1 MAIEDYFKGSS
12 QAYGQLAGSLLA
24 GRRKEDK
31 KEAKKAL
38 LASTVMATFGALQN
52 RQKQNIIDAINNVK
66 EQYSDIFNQN
76 KQEFEAYSDERNRLK
91 MYQKE
96 GNNYLNREATARVNS
111 TDAAI
116 EMGVSFENRRNEPLE
131 VRQKLM
137 GAFNAQKNAIKAELE
152 ALEKDPRATSKTF
165 SSFNQK
171 AMDEYKAALSLV
183 EDDPTKKGILREGF
197 NKIFGTARDGT
208 KRFGMAERAE
218 LENALNTAKEN
229 RTNFRS
235 KIEDVDRLL
244 AEENPEVGLSQ
255 EGLVDAIK
263 NKTKVYS
270 SDEQG
275 EQIKLT
281 LNSFLDSKGKNT
293 EYYKSPFNI
302 EMGTV
307 SGEKTK
313 TKDIKKELKNG
324 KVYTIDNDNNKVE
337 VDLETFV
344 EILSVQQLAN
354 NDTLLRNGQDALV
367 GTRSIDAV
375 LNRFAQE
382 KRFKIDGSDII
393 FTAPSRD
400 GRDLLNNTA
409 TVSDVIASKN
419 NSALDDEDVFTT
431 KKYSPVSIFN
441 LFQSEDFLAGS
452 EQEKIEAINFLKQQY
467 PNNKEEIDMLYNN
480 TLEQIIEY
488 KEQQLKEYTQGGLRR
503 FLPESMF
510 KDTDL
515 EKFKT
520 L

>member
-31 KEAKKAL
+31 KEAKRAL

-52 RQKQNIIDAINNVK
+52 QQKQSIIDGANDVK

-96 GNNYLNREATARVNS
+96 GNNYLNREAAARVNS

-137 GAFNAQKNAIKAELE
+137 EAFNAQKNAIKAELE

-235 KIEDVDRLL
+235 KIEDINNILT
-244 AEENPEVGLSQ
+244 EENPEIGLSE

-263 NKTKVYS
+263 NKTKAYS
-270 SDEQG
+270 SDEIGDQV
-275 EQIKLT
+275 KLT
-281 LNSFLDSKGKNT
+281 LNSFMETDGSESAYYNT
-293 EYYKSPFNI
+293 PFNI
-302 EMGTV
+302 DMETF
-307 SGEKTK
+307 SGKTK
-313 TKDIKKELKNG
+313 TRDLKKQLKKGNI
-324 KVYTIDNDNNKVE
+324 YTLDNDGNKVQ
-337 VDLETFV
+337 VDLPMFT

-354 NDTLLRNGQDALV
+354 NDALLRNGQDALV
-367 GTRSIDAV
+367 GNRSVDAV

-382 KRFKIDGSDII
+382 KRFKIDGGDII

-400 GRDLLNNTA
+400 GRNLLNNTA
-409 TVSDVIASKN
+409 TASDVIASVNEKP
-419 NSALDDEDVFTT
+419 LDREDIFEG
-431 KKYSPVSIFN
+431 KKYSAVGIFN
-441 LFQSEDFLAGS
+441 IFQDKEFLQGS

>member
-31 KEAKKAL
+31 KEAKRAL
-38 LASTVMATFGALQN
+38 IASTVMATFGALQN
-52 RQKQNIIDAINNVK
+52 QQKQSIIDGANDVK
-66 EQYSDIFNQN
+66 EQYNDIFNLN
-76 KQEFEAYSDERNRLK
+76 KEEYNAYSDERNRLQ
-91 MYQKE
+91 MYQKQ
-96 GNNYLNREATARVNS
+96 GNNYLNQEAAARVNS

-137 GAFNAQKNAIKAELE
+137 EAFNAQKNAIKAELE

-218 LENALNTAKEN
+218 LENALNTAKKN

-235 KIEDVDRLL
+235 KIEDINNILT
-244 AEENPEVGLSQ
+244 EENPEIGLSE

-263 NKTKVYS
+263 NKTKAYS
-270 SDEQG
+270 SDEIGDQV
-275 EQIKLT
+275 KLT
-281 LNSFLDSKGKNT
+281 LNSFMETDGSESAYYNT
-293 EYYKSPFNI
+293 PFNI
-302 EMGTV
+302 DMETS
-307 SGEKTK
+307 SGKTK
-313 TKDIKKELKNG
+313 TRDLKKQLQKGNI
-324 KVYTIDNDNNKVE
+324 YTLDNDGNKVQ
-337 VDLETFV
+337 VDLPMFT

-354 NDTLLRNGQDALV
+354 NDALLRNGQDALV
-367 GTRSIDAV
+367 GNRSVDAV

-382 KRFKIDGSDII
+382 KRFKIDGGNII

-400 GRDLLNNTA
+400 GRNLLNNTA
-409 TVSDVIASKN
+409 TASDVIASVNEKP
-419 NSALDDEDVFTT
+419 LDKEDMFTT
-431 KKYSPVSIFN
+431 KKYSSVGIFN
-441 LFQSEDFLAGS
+441 IFQSEEFLQGS

-467 PNNKEEIDMLYNN
+467 PENKEEIDMLYNN

>member
-31 KEAKKAL
+31 KEAKRAL
-38 LASTVMATFGALQN
+38 IASTIMATFGALQN
-52 RQKQNIIDAINNVK
+52 QQKQSIIDGANDVK

-91 MYQKE
+91 IYQKE
-96 GNNYLNREATARVNS
+96 GNNYLNREAAARVNS

-137 GAFNAQKNAIKAELE
+137 EAFNAQKNAIKAELE

-235 KIEDVDRLL
+235 KIEDINNILT
-244 AEENPEVGLSQ
+244 EENPEIGLPE

-263 NKTKVYS
+263 NKTKAYS
-270 SDEQG
+270 SDEIGDQV
-275 EQIKLT
+275 KLT
-281 LNSFLDSKGKNT
+281 LNSFLETDGDNSDYYNT
-293 EYYKSPFNI
+293 PFNI
-302 EMGTV
+302 DMETS
-307 SGEKTK
+307 SGKTK
-313 TKDIKKELKNG
+313 TRDLKKQLRNG
-324 KVYTIDNDNNKVE
+324 NIYTLDNNGNKVQ
-337 VDLETFV
+337 VDLPMFT

-354 NDTLLRNGQDALV
+354 NDALLRNGKDALV
-367 GTRSIDAV
+367 GNRSVDAV

-382 KRFKIDGSDII
+382 KRFKIDGRDII

-400 GRDLLNNTA
+400 GRNLLNNTA
-409 TVSDVIASKN
+409 TASDVIASVNEKP
-419 NSALDDEDVFTT
+419 LDREDIFEG
-431 KKYSPVSIFN
+431 KKYSAVGIFN
-441 LFQSEDFLAGS
+441 IFQDKEFLQGS

-467 PNNKEEIDMLYNN
+467 PEQSKEIDMLYNN

>member
-24 GRRKEDK
+24 GRRKKDK
-31 KEAKKAL
+31 KEAKRAL
-38 LASTVMATFGALQN
+38 IASTIMATFGALQN
-52 RQKQNIIDAINNVK
+52 QQKQSIIDGANDVK

-96 GNNYLNREATARVNS
+96 GNNYLNREAAARVNS

-137 GAFNAQKNAIKAELE
+137 GAFNAQKNAIKEELE
-152 ALEKDPRATSKTF
+152 ALKKDPRATSKTF

-218 LENALNTAKEN
+218 LENALNTAKKN

-235 KIEDVDRLL
+235 KIEDINNILT
-244 AEENPEVGLSQ
+244 EENPEIGLSE

-263 NKTKVYS
+263 NKTKAYS
-270 SDEQG
+270 SDEIGDQV
-275 EQIKLT
+275 KLT
-281 LNSFLDSKGKNT
+281 LNSFLETDGDNSDYYNT
-293 EYYKSPFNI
+293 PFNI
-302 EMGTV
+302 DMETS
-307 SGEKTK
+307 SGKTK
-313 TKDIKKELKNG
+313 TRDLKKQLRNG
-324 KVYTIDNDNNKVE
+324 NIYTLDNNGNKVQ
-337 VDLETFV
+337 VDLPMFT

-354 NDTLLRNGQDALV
+354 NDALLRNGKDALV
-367 GTRSIDAV
+367 GNRSVDAV

-382 KRFKIDGSDII
+382 KRFKIDGRNII

-400 GRDLLNNTA
+400 GRNLLNNTA
-409 TVSDVIASKN
+409 TASDVIASVNEKP
-419 NSALDDEDVFTT
+419 LDREDIFEG
-431 KKYSPVSIFN
+431 KKYSAVGIFN
-441 LFQSEDFLAGS
+441 IFQDKEFLQGS

-467 PNNKEEIDMLYNN
+467 PEQSKEIDMLYNN

>member
-12 QAYGQLAGSLLA
+12 QAYGQVAGSLLA

-31 KEAKKAL
+31 KEAKRAL
-38 LASTVMATFGALQN
+38 IASTIMATFGALQN
-52 RQKQNIIDAINNVK
+52 QQKQSIIDGANDVK
-66 EQYSDIFNQN
+66 EQYNDIFNLN
-76 KQEFEAYSDERNRLK
+76 KEEYNAYSDERNRLQ
-91 MYQKE
+91 MYQKQ
-96 GNNYLNREATARVNS
+96 GNNYLNQEAAARVNS

-137 GAFNAQKNAIKAELE
+137 EAFNAQKNAIKAELE

-218 LENALNTAKEN
+218 LENALNTAKKN

-235 KIEDVDRLL
+235 KIEDINNILT
-244 AEENPEVGLSQ
+244 EENPEIGLSE

-263 NKTKVYS
+263 NKTKAYS
-270 SDEQG
+270 SDEIGDQV
-275 EQIKLT
+275 KLT
-281 LNSFLDSKGKNT
+281 LNSFMETDGSESAYYNT
-293 EYYKSPFNI
+293 PFNI
-302 EMGTV
+302 DMETS
-307 SGEKTK
+307 SGKTK
-313 TKDIKKELKNG
+313 TRDLKKQLQKGNI
-324 KVYTIDNDNNKVE
+324 YTLDNDGNKVQ
-337 VDLETFV
+337 VDLPMFT

-354 NDTLLRNGQDALV
+354 NDALLRNGQDALV
-367 GTRSIDAV
+367 GNRSVDAV

-382 KRFKIDGSDII
+382 KRFKIDGGNII

-400 GRDLLNNTA
+400 GRNLLNNTA
-409 TVSDVIASKN
+409 TASDVIASVNEKP
-419 NSALDDEDVFTT
+419 LDKEDMFTT
-431 KKYSPVSIFN
+431 KKYSSVGIFN
-441 LFQSEDFLAGS
+441 IFQSEEFLQGS

-467 PNNKEEIDMLYNN
+467 PENKEEIDMLYNN

>member
-31 KEAKKAL
+31 KEAKRAL
-38 LASTVMATFGALQN
+38 LASTVMATFGALQKQ
-52 RQKQNIIDAINNVK
+52 QKQSIIDGANDVK

-96 GNNYLNREATARVNS
+96 GNNYLNREAAARVNS

-218 LENALNTAKEN
+218 LENALNTAKKN

-235 KIEDVDRLL
+235 KIEDINNILT
-244 AEENPEVGLSQ
+244 EENPEIGLSE

-263 NKTKVYS
+263 NKTKAYS
-270 SDEQG
+270 SDEIGDQV
-275 EQIKLT
+275 KLT
-281 LNSFLDSKGKNT
+281 LNSFMETDGNESVYYNT
-293 EYYKSPFNI
+293 PFNI
-302 EMGTV
+302 DMETS
-307 SGEKTK
+307 SGKTK
-313 TKDIKKELKNG
+313 TRDLKKQLQKGNI
-324 KVYTIDNDNNKVE
+324 YTLDNDGNKVQ
-337 VDLETFV
+337 VDLPMFT

-354 NDTLLRNGQDALV
+354 NDALLRNGQDALV
-367 GTRSIDAV
+367 GNRSVDAV

-382 KRFKIDGSDII
+382 KRFKIDGGNII

-400 GRDLLNNTA
+400 GRNLLNNTA
-409 TVSDVIASKN
+409 TASDVIASVNEKP
-419 NSALDDEDVFTT
+419 LDKEDMFTT
-431 KKYSPVSIFN
+431 KKYSSVGIFN
-441 LFQSEDFLAGS
+441 IFQSEEFLQGS

>member
-31 KEAKKAL
+31 KEAKRAL

-52 RQKQNIIDAINNVK
+52 QQKQSIIDGANDVK

-96 GNNYLNREATARVNS
+96 GNNYLNREAAARVNS

-137 GAFNAQKNAIKAELE
+137 EAFNAQKNAIKAELE

-183 EDDPTKKGILREGF
+183 EDDPTKKGILREAF

-235 KIEDVDRLL
+235 KIEDINNILT
-244 AEENPEVGLSQ
+244 EENPEIGLSE

-263 NKTKVYS
+263 NKTKAYS
-270 SDEQG
+270 SDEIGDQV
-275 EQIKLT
+275 KLT
-281 LNSFLDSKGKNT
+281 LNSFMETDGSESAYYNT
-293 EYYKSPFNI
+293 PFNI
-302 EMGTV
+302 DMETF
-307 SGEKTK
+307 SGKTK
-313 TKDIKKELKNG
+313 TRDLKKQLKKGNI
-324 KVYTIDNDNNKVE
+324 YTLDNDGNKVQ
-337 VDLETFV
+337 VDLPMFT

-354 NDTLLRNGQDALV
+354 NDALLRNGQDALV
-367 GTRSIDAV
+367 GNRSVDAV

-382 KRFKIDGSDII
+382 KRFKIDGGDII

-400 GRDLLNNTA
+400 GRNLLNNTA
-409 TVSDVIASKN
+409 TASDVIASVNEKPLDN
-419 NSALDDEDVFTT
+419 ENPFEDKRYSAVG
-431 KKYSPVSIFN
+431 IFN
-441 LFQSEDFLAGS
+441 HFQGEEFLQGS

>member
-31 KEAKKAL
+31 KEAKRAL
-38 LASTVMATFGALQN
+38 IASTVMASFGALQN
-52 RQKQNIIDAINNVK
+52 QQKQSIIDGANDVK

-96 GNNYLNREATARVNS
+96 GNNYLNREAAARVNS

-218 LENALNTAKEN
+218 LENALNTAKKN

-235 KIEDVDRLL
+235 KIEDINNILT
-244 AEENPEVGLSQ
+244 EENPEIGLSE

-263 NKTKVYS
+263 NKTKAYS
-270 SDEQG
+270 SDEIGDQV
-275 EQIKLT
+275 KLT
-281 LNSFLDSKGKNT
+281 LNSFMETDGSESAYYNT
-293 EYYKSPFNI
+293 PFNI
-302 EMGTV
+302 DMETS
-307 SGEKTK
+307 SGKTK
-313 TKDIKKELKNG
+313 TRDLKKQLQKGNI
-324 KVYTIDNDNNKVE
+324 YTLDNDGNKVQ
-337 VDLETFV
+337 VDLPMFT

-354 NDTLLRNGQDALV
+354 NDALLRNGQDALV
-367 GTRSIDAV
+367 GNRSVDAV

-382 KRFKIDGSDII
+382 KRFKIDGGNII

-400 GRDLLNNTA
+400 GRNLLNNTA
-409 TVSDVIASKN
+409 TASDVIALVNEKPLDREDIFEGKRY
-419 NSALDDEDVFTT
+419 SAVG
-431 KKYSPVSIFN
+431 IFN
-441 LFQSEDFLAGS
+441 IFQGEEFLQGS
-452 EQEKIEAINFLKQQY
+452 EQDKIEAINFLKQQY

>member
-31 KEAKKAL
+31 KEAKRAL
-38 LASTVMATFGALQN
+38 IASTVMATFGALQN
-52 RQKQNIIDAINNVK
+52 QQKQSIIDGANDVK

-96 GNNYLNREATARVNS
+96 GNNYLNREAAARVNS

-137 GAFNAQKNAIKAELE
+137 EAFNAQKNAIKAELE

-235 KIEDVDRLL
+235 KIEDINNILT
-244 AEENPEVGLSQ
+244 EENPEIGLSE

-263 NKTKVYS
+263 NKTKAYS
-270 SDEQG
+270 SDEIGDQV
-275 EQIKLT
+275 KLT
-281 LNSFLDSKGKNT
+281 LNSFLETDGDNSDYYNT
-293 EYYKSPFNI
+293 PFNI
-302 EMGTV
+302 DMETS
-307 SGEKTK
+307 SGKTK
-313 TKDIKKELKNG
+313 TRDLKKQLRNG
-324 KVYTIDNDNNKVE
+324 NIYTLDNNGNKVK
-337 VDLETFV
+337 VDLSMFT

-354 NDTLLRNGQDALV
+354 NDALLRNGQDALV
-367 GTRSIDAV
+367 GDRSVDAV

-382 KRFKIDGSDII
+382 KRFKIDGRNII

-400 GRDLLNNTA
+400 GRNLLNNTA
-409 TVSDVIASKN
+409 TASDVIASVNEKP
-419 NSALDDEDVFTT
+419 LDREDIFEG
-431 KKYSPVSIFN
+431 KKYSAVGIFN
-441 LFQSEDFLAGS
+441 IFQDKEFLQGS

-467 PNNKEEIDMLYNN
+467 PEQSKEIDMLYNN

-488 KEQQLKEYTQGGLRR
+488 KEQQLKEYTQGGLRK

>member
-31 KEAKKAL
+31 KEAKRAL
-38 LASTVMATFGALQN
+38 LASTVMATFGALQKQ
-52 RQKQNIIDAINNVK
+52 QKQSIVDATNDVK

-235 KIEDVDRLL
+235 KIEDINNILS
-244 AEENPEVGLSQ
+244 EENPEIGLSE

-263 NKTKVYS
+263 NKTKAYS
-270 SDEQG
+270 SDEIGDQV
-275 EQIKLT
+275 KLT
-281 LNSFLDSKGKNT
+281 LNSFMETDGSESAYYNT
-293 EYYKSPFNI
+293 PFNI
-302 EMGTV
+302 DMETS
-307 SGEKTK
+307 SGKTK
-313 TKDIKKELKNG
+313 T
-324 KVYTIDNDNNKVE
+324 
-337 VDLETFV
+337 
-344 EILSVQQLAN
+344 
-354 NDTLLRNGQDALV
+354 
-367 GTRSIDAV
+367 
-375 LNRFAQE
+375 
-382 KRFKIDGSDII
+382 
-393 FTAPSRD
+393 
-400 GRDLLNNTA
+400 RDLKKQLQKYKVDFKQGNLSPEETIS
-409 TVSDVIASKN
+409 TVENMI
-419 NSALDDEDVFTT
+419 
-431 KKYSPVSIFN
+431 
-441 LFQSEDFLAGS
+441 
-452 EQEKIEAINFLKQQY
+452 KIS
-467 PNNKEEIDMLYNN
+467 
-480 TLEQIIEY
+480 QIIY
-488 KEQQLKEYTQGGLRR
+488 A
-503 FLPESMF
+503 
-510 KDTDL
+510 
-515 EKFKT
+515 KT
-520 L
+520 KYMENL

>member
-31 KEAKKAL
+31 KEAKRAL

-52 RQKQNIIDAINNVK
+52 QQKQTIIDGANDVK
-66 EQYSDIFNQN
+66 EQYSNIFNQN

-91 MYQKE
+91 IYQKE
-96 GNNYLNREATARVNS
+96 GNNYLNREAAARVNS

-137 GAFNAQKNAIKAELE
+137 EAFNAQKNAIKAELE
-152 ALEKDPRATSKTF
+152 ALEKDPRATFKTF

-218 LENALNTAKEN
+218 LENALNIAKGN

-235 KIEDVDRLL
+235 KIEDINNILS
-244 AEENPEVGLSQ
+244 EENPEIGLSE

-263 NKTKVYS
+263 NKTKAYS
-270 SDEQG
+270 SDEIGDQV
-275 EQIKLT
+275 KLT
-281 LNSFLDSKGKNT
+281 LNSFLKTDGDNSDYYNT
-293 EYYKSPFNI
+293 PFNI
-302 EMGTV
+302 DMETS
-307 SGEKTK
+307 SGKTK
-313 TKDIKKELKNG
+313 TKDLKNQLRNG
-324 KVYTIDNDNNKVE
+324 NIYTLDNNGNKVQ
-337 VDLETFV
+337 VDLPMFT

-354 NDTLLRNGQDALV
+354 NDALLRNGKDALV
-367 GTRSIDAV
+367 GNRSVDAV

-382 KRFKIDGSDII
+382 KRFKIDGRDII

-400 GRDLLNNTA
+400 GRNLLNNTA
-409 TVSDVIASKN
+409 TASDVIASVNEKP
-419 NSALDDEDVFTT
+419 LDKDDMFKD
-431 KKYSPVSIFN
+431 KKYSSVGIFN
-441 LFQSEDFLAGS
+441 HFQGEEFLQGS
-452 EQEKIEAINFLKQQY
+452 EQEKIEALNYLKQQY
-467 PNNKEEIDMLYNN
+467 PEQSEEIDMLYNN